1 MRKISYK
8 KILLIIVLSLLILSI
23 STISFA
29 DLVDIKP
36 DINAPGTGEV
46 KSVAEMILGIIQ
58 VIAVGVALIML
69 VVLAI
74 KYIAASPGEKADIKK
89 SLTVYIVGALI
100 LFAGAGLLNIIQI
113 VAKEINTKT
122 NSNSP
127 TTVTT
132 PSGSGTWKT

>member
-29 DLVDIKP
+29 GLVNIKP

-46 KSVAEMILGIIQ
+46 KSVAEMILGIIE
-58 VIAVGVALIML
+58 VVAVGVAVIML

-74 KYIAASPGEKADIKK
+74 KYIAAAPGEKADIKK

-132 PSGSGTWKT
+132 PSAPGTWKT